1 MKRTLKHPGA
11 ILGAMVLC
19 LMLSSMCILAVPA
32 AHNRHALTMICS
44 GVFWFGMLAGYGLLI
59 YVNIIR
65 RKQTAGNE
73 KRRTGIFTFFRNAY
87 AGFVDALWIVSVLL
101 LTASFFAERLQGSV
115 QFVFAF
121 MTVFMFHMHCILNGE
136 NFRYLY
142 MLIRR
147 DDK

>member
-1 MKRTLKHPGA
+1 MKRPGMLLGA
-11 ILGAMVLC
+11 IVLC
-19 LMLSSMCILAVPA
+19 LLLSSMCILIVPA
-32 AHNRHALTMICS
+32 AHNRYALTMICS
-44 GVFWFGMLAGYGLLI
+44 GVFWLGMPAGYGLLM

-65 RKQTAGNE
+65 KKQTADTE
-73 KRRTGIFTFFRNAY
+73 KFRAGIITFFRNAY
-87 AGFVDALWIVSVLL
+87 AGIADALWIVSLLL
-101 LTASFFAERLQGSV
+101 LTASFFAESLQGSV

-142 MLIRR
+142 MMIRS